1 MSKRIEY
8 IDVAKG
14 ITILLVIVG
23 HVEELP
29 PPIKSIIYSFHMPIF
44 FLLSGYFFKKESLS
58 VATKKMFRSLIIPY
72 FVVGAIMRLC
82 QIGINILE
90 GNPFD
95 YFDVFSLFG
104 VTWKLGKDFDIVSVG
119 AIWFLVVLFW
129 SKIYL
134 QVVINSKYSL
144 MILVLLA
151 NISIFLTMVFGIILP
166 FGIQQALVCSLFVFA
181 GAICKKYGLFEKEI
195 PTIAFFLFFLTA
207 IPFAKFFSAATRANS
222 YGYGMMSIVIS
233 IIISVMLVYAVKK
246 LCEFKCIFLR
256 RCLSWC
262 GRFSIIIL
270 AVHSIETRYI
280 CGFIPFPN
288 WYFEILVR
296 IVYVLIISYICV
308 RIGFIRKLF
317 NIKENY

>member
-29 PPIKSIIYSFHMPIF
+29 SPIKSIIYSFHMPIF

-72 FVVGAIMRLC
+72 FVVGVFMRLC
-82 QIGINILE
+82 QITINYFE

-95 YFDVFSLFG
+95 YIDILSLFG
-104 VTWKLGKDFDIVSVG
+104 VTWKFGKGVDLVSVG

-129 SKIYL
+129 SKLYL
-134 QVVINSKYSL
+134 QIVLKSKYSL
-144 MILVLLA
+144 LLLVLLA
-151 NISIFLTMVFGIILP
+151 NCSIVIKLVFGVILP
-166 FGIQQALVCSLFVFA
+166 FGIQQALVCSLFVYA
-181 GAICKKYGLFEKEI
+181 GVICKKYSLFDKKI
-195 PTIAFFLFFLTA
+195 PTIAFVIFFLSA
-207 IPFAKFFSAATRANS
+207 IPFVKSFAVATRANS

-233 IIISVMLVYAVKK
+233 IIISVMVVYAVKK

-270 AVHSIETRYI
+270 AVHTIETRYLS
-280 CGFIPFPN
+280 CYIPFPN
-288 WYFEILVR
+288 CYLETIVR
-296 IVYVLIISYICV
+296 IIYIMVLSYLCTKVGVLKTI
-308 RIGFIRKLF
+308 F
-317 NIKENY
+317 NVK